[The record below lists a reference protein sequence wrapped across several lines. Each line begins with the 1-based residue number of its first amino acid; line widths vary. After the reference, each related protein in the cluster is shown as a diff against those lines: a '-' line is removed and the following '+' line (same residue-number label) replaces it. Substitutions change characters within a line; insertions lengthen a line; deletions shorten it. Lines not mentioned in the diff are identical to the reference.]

1 MKKTAISAICAF
13 TLLSAS
19 QAAFAAEPILIAK
32 PPVTQVKQNN
42 QSQYKV
48 IINGTKLDAG
58 SLHAY
63 KKGNVIM
70 VPLRVTASSLNF
82 KVQLGDKKGTVVL
95 DNGSVKTTLTIGTD
109 NYYVQSSRAIG
120 MSAPTK
126 LGAAPTTV
134 KGSVYVPVEI
144 YNILFSNPKTV
155 NVTQKTITINTPNT
169 PQEENVQ
176 IPNPLVEFKTLQA
189 AEKSV
194 GFATYA
200 PSTLTDE
207 YKQDLIQVISNSV
220 VEVFYSNGKNTIRY
234 RVAKGSEDIS
244 GNYEVYS
251 QVSKKDINDIHVTIK
266 GNNNVVN
273 QAIWTQN
280 NKSYS
285 LYLESGVSI
294 ETLEKMLKLL
304 SV

>member
-1 MKKTAISAICAF
+1 
-13 TLLSAS
+13 
-19 QAAFAAEPILIAK
+19 
-32 PPVTQVKQNN
+32 
-42 QSQYKV
+42 
-48 IINGTKLDAG
+48 
-58 SLHAY
+58 
-63 KKGNVIM
+63 
-70 VPLRVTASSLNF
+70 
-82 KVQLGDKKGTVVL
+82 
-95 DNGSVKTTLTIGTD
+95 
-109 NYYVQSSRAIG
+109 

-134 KGSVYVPVEI
+134 KGNVYVPVEI
-144 YNILFSNPKTV
+144 YNVLFSNPKTV
-155 NVTQKTITINTPNT
+155 NVTQKTITIKT

-200 PSTLTDE
+200 PSILTDA

-220 VEVFYSNGKNTIRY
+220 VEVSYSNGKDTIHY
-234 RVAKGSEDIS
+234 RVAEGSEDIS

-251 QVSKKDINDIHVTIK
+251 QASKKDINGIPVTIK

-273 QAIWTQN
+273 QATWTQN
-280 NKSYS
+280 HKSYS
-285 LYLESGVSI
+285 LYLEAGVSTQ
-294 ETLEKMLKLL
+294 TLEKILNQL

>member
-1 MKKTAISAICAF
+1 M
-13 TLLSAS
+13 
-19 QAAFAAEPILIAK
+19 
-32 PPVTQVKQNN
+32 
-42 QSQYKV
+42 
-48 IINGTKLDAG
+48 G

-70 VPLRVTASSLNF
+70 VPLRVTANFLNF

-95 DNGSVKTTLTIGTD
+95 DNGLVKTTLTIGTD
-109 NYYVQSSRAIG
+109 NYYVQSSHAIG

-134 KGSVYVPVEI
+134 KGNVYVPVKI

-155 NVTQKTITINTPNT
+155 NVTQQTITIHT

-200 PSTLTDE
+200 PSILTNE
-207 YKQDLIQVISNSV
+207 YKQDLIQVISNSI
-220 VEVFYSNGKNTIRY
+220 VEVFYSNGKDTNRY
-234 RVAKGSEDIS
+234 RVAEGSEDIS
-244 GNYEVYS
+244 GNYEIYS
-251 QVSKKDINDIHVTIK
+251 QVSKKDIHGTDITIK
-266 GNNNVVN
+266 ENNNVVN
-273 QAIWTQN
+273 QAAWTQN

-285 LYLESGVSI
+285 LFLESGVSVQ
-294 ETLEKMLKLL
+294 TLEKILKQL